1 MGLNI
6 LVVDDRAVM
15 RKMIIKTI
23 GLCGIDID
31 TIYQAADGIIGLEI
45 LQYEWVD
52 LLFLDVNM
60 PVMDGIKMLDRV
72 RENPETRDT
81 PVLVVSTESNEG
93 RIKSIYQKRAG
104 FVHQPF
110 TPEIL
115 KDKILDATG
124 ILSK

>member
-6 LVVDDRAVM
+6 LVVDDSAVM

-52 LLFLDVNM
+52 LLFIDVNM
-60 PVMDGIKMLDRV
+60 PVTDGIKMLDRV

-104 FVHQPF
+104 FVHKPF